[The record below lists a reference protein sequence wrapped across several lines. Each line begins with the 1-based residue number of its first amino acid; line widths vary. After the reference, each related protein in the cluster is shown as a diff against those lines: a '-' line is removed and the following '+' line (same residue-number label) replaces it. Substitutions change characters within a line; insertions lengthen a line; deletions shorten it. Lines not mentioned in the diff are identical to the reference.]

1 MRRFI
6 LLLSVIAAAALPAQA
21 DSIRF
26 PKSGQHAFRVELPK
40 GWKSTADKRGGLLLV
55 PPDNH
60 AMIYLAILTGDKFR
74 QATDSAVAGDAAKLA
89 GIERID
95 SQAPAQISDRTGT
108 AFFGEL
114 REKRGFARKA
124 KIVLVRLAPD
134 AWAQEWIVTQPG
146 MNSVERR
153 SLERALRG
161 ITLAGE

>member
-1 MRRFI
+1 MRR
-6 LLLSVIAAAALPAQA
+6 LLFSLIAIAATLPAQA
-21 DSIRF
+21 ESIRF
-26 PKSGQHAFRVELPK
+26 PNSGQHAFRFELPK

-89 GIERID
+89 GIERIE
-95 SQAPAQISDRTGT
+95 SQAPAQISDRDGT

-146 MNSVERR
+146 MNAIERAA
-153 SLERALRG
+153 LDRALRG
-161 ITLAGE
+161 ITLASE